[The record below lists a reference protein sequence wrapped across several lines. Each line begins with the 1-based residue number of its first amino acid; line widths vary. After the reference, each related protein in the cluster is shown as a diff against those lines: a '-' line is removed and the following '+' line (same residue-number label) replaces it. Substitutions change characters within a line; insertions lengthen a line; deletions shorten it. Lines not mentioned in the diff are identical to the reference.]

1 MNAQHSTLNAQRSST
16 SRVYDLEDRLLE
28 YAVRVIRVTESM
40 KRSAAGLHIA
50 DQLLRSGTSPY
61 GNHGEAEGAE
71 SRDDFIHKLRICF
84 KELRESRRWL
94 KLIQRADLI
103 DKPELLGSL
112 INEADELEGFS
123 LEVSKPLQSIK
134 RRANLSVE
142 SSALSVESSGK
153 AHRPIRALDF
163 SLLQRL
169 RSGTSP
175 YGNHGEAEGAESRDD
190 FIHKLRVCF
199 KELRESRRW
208 LKLIQRAELIDKP
221 ELLVGL
227 INESDEPVR
236 IFARS
241 IQTATKHQKGGQ
253 T

>member
-1 MNAQHSTLNAQRSST
+1 MNAQHSTLNAQGSSA
-16 SRVYDLEDRLLE
+16 SRGYDLEERLLE
-28 YAVRVIRVTESM
+28 YAVRIIRVAESM

-50 DQLLRSGTSPY
+50 DQL
-61 GNHGEAEGAE
+61 
-71 SRDDFIHKLRICF
+71 
-84 KELRESRRWL
+84 
-94 KLIQRADLI
+94 
-103 DKPELLGSL
+103 
-112 INEADELEGFS
+112 
-123 LEVSKPLQSIK
+123 
-134 RRANLSVE
+134 
-142 SSALSVESSGK
+142 
-153 AHRPIRALDF
+153 
-163 SLLQRL
+163 L

-227 INESDEPVR
+227 INESDELVR

-241 IQTATKHQKGGQ
+241 IQTATKHQRGGQ

>member
-1 MNAQHSTLNAQRSST
+1 MNAQHSTLNAQRSGA

-28 YAVRVIRVTESM
+28 YAVRIIRVAESM

-50 DQLLRSGTSPY
+50 DQL
-61 GNHGEAEGAE
+61 
-71 SRDDFIHKLRICF
+71 
-84 KELRESRRWL
+84 
-94 KLIQRADLI
+94 
-103 DKPELLGSL
+103 
-112 INEADELEGFS
+112 
-123 LEVSKPLQSIK
+123 
-134 RRANLSVE
+134 
-142 SSALSVESSGK
+142 
-153 AHRPIRALDF
+153 
-163 SLLQRL
+163 L

-221 ELLVGL
+221 ELLEGL
-227 INESDEPVR
+227 INESDELVR

-241 IQTATKHQKGGQ
+241 IQTATKHQKEGR